1 MGRIREL
8 VRKLHTG
15 KTIASAVILGLAFI
29 NWLPIEEV
37 AKATRLLPDNLFTN
51 RSEFQFIDQE
61 IRGAVRRYA
70 RSEERDT
77 QSVQYS
83 DDEAQTSEADT
94 VPPFESALTA
104 SSRARIQS
112 YINKAEN

>member
-1 MGRIREL
+1 MRSI
-8 VRKLHTG
+8 
-15 KTIASAVILGLAFI
+15 KTIASVLILGLALI

-37 AKATRLLPDNLFTN
+37 AKVTRLLPDNYFSN
-51 RSEFQFIDQE
+51 RSEIQFIDQE
-61 IRGAVRRYA
+61 IRGVVRRYA

-77 QSVQYS
+77 KPVQYS

-94 VPPFESALTA
+94 EPPFESALTA